1 MLNGGQRDRGPCDA
15 LDFDEHGVEIRR
27 AVLSPYDIQSVVSEV
42 SLDSETIRH
51 GGIRNLDKK
60 FASIARLAEDPTILA
75 LAEALLGGSPHLVRA
90 LFFDKTPEKNWFVTW
105 HQDKTVALNKKA
117 ELIGWG
123 PWTIKDDVWHVQ
135 PPQAVLNRM
144 LTLRLH
150 LDAADE
156 ESGCLKV
163 LPGTHRLGILQQAAI
178 NGVVRSYTA
187 LPCIVVAGDAVVM
200 RPHVLH
206 SSAKSIRQPHRRV
219 VHLEFSDYELPP
231 GLQWA

>member
-1 MLNGGQRDRGPCDA
+1 ML
-15 LDFDEHGVEIRR
+15 
-27 AVLSPYDIQSVVSEV
+27 
-42 SLDSETIRH
+42 
-51 GGIRNLDKK
+51 
-60 FASIARLAEDPTILA
+60 
-75 LAEALLGGSPHLVRA
+75 
-90 LFFDKTPEKNWFVTW
+90 

-150 LDAADE
+150 LDPADE

-163 LPGTHRLGILQQAAI
+163 LPGTDRLGILQQAAI
-178 NGVVRSYTA
+178 DGVVRSCAA
-187 LPCIVVAGDAVVM
+187 LPCIVAAGDVVVM
-200 RPHVLH
+200 RPRVLQ

-219 VHLEFSDYELPP
+219 VHLEFIDYELPP
-231 GLQWA
+231 PLHWA